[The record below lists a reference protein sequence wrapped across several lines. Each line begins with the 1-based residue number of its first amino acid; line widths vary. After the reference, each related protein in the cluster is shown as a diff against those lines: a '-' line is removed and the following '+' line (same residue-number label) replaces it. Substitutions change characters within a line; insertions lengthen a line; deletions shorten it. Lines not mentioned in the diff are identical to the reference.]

1 MTTGQIISII
11 VSVII
16 TSIIVTF
23 SIVSNKSKIVND
35 NDLDVNDGGTKLR
48 DDVSEETFSLQDI
61 IKSVTN
67 N

>member
-11 VSVII
+11 VSVIL
-16 TSIIVTF
+16 TAIIVTF
-23 SIVSNKSKIVND
+23 SIVSNKPKIVND
-35 NDLDVNDGGTKLR
+35 NDLDVHDGGTKTR